1 MEWRREREL
10 RRRTAAVR
18 KDGPPEADS
27 SRRRS
32 FSDIVR
38 GNLWRT
44 GSMDRSGYS
53 TPQSANTPTEDVY
66 QNPETLP
73 MGSPQEAPLREA
85 LRENGG
91 FDLVL
96 MDCQMPVLDG
106 YGATRE
112 IREMEKGNKKVH
124 LPIVALT
131 G

>member
-1 MEWRREREL
+1 
-10 RRRTAAVR
+10 
-18 KDGPPEADS
+18 
-27 SRRRS
+27 
-32 FSDIVR
+32 
-38 GNLWRT
+38 
-44 GSMDRSGYS
+44 MDRSGYS
-53 TPQSANTPTEDVY
+53 TPQSVNTPTEDAY
-66 QNPETLP
+66 QTPKSLP
-73 MGSPQEAPLREA
+73 MGSPQEAALREA